1 MPEVLPGMSGR
12 WNQLSPFTR
21 LLAYAVATILM
32 FVMAAGIGAVAALVV
47 SGDVS
52 SLTGGRVRPE
62 KSSPQG
68 GQGKSAQHKQTG
80 ADVTQLYSGAKKGQ
94 AKPQVKQTTYVDD
107 VGEIQANSV
116 GAFLDSNKKLLRYDA
131 LTSGDVEK
139 MQADQAALKGFS
151 DQASALSAP
160 QKYMEHKHVF
170 LSAID
175 ELHQASKLAYALA
188 ADPVSATGTDFE
200 HYDHLVNEADAGL
213 RRSNEILG
221 KDYKTIEGAQ
231 GVSLSQ

>member
-1 MPEVLPGMSGR
+1 MSGR

-21 LLAYAVATILM
+21 LLAYAVAAILM

-52 SLTGGRVRPE
+52 SLTGGRASPE
-62 KSSPQG
+62 ESSPQG
-68 GQGKSAQHKQTG
+68 GQGKSAQHKQTD
-80 ADVTQLYSGAKKGQ
+80 ADVTQQHSGAKKGQ
-94 AKPQVKQTTYVDD
+94 ATPQDKQTTYVHD

-116 GAFLDSNKKLLRYDA
+116 GVFLDSNKKLLRYDA

-139 MQADQAALKGFS
+139 MQADQAALKGFA
-151 DQASALSAP
+151 DQAGALSAP
-160 QKYMEHKHVF
+160 QKYREHKHVF

-175 ELHQASKLAYALA
+175 ALHQAAQLAYALA
-188 ADPVSATGTDFE
+188 ADPVSATEADFD
-200 HYDHLVNEADAGL
+200 HHDHLVNEAAAGL
-213 RRSNEILG
+213 QRSNEILG

-231 GVSLSQ
+231 GVSSPQ